1 MSIGVVYAWQQ
12 WSIMFK
18 NNYTKNNNIIADYA
32 QVLKSLNLQS
42 VQMSMATYIQD
53 KKNSD
58 K

>member
-53 KKNSD
+53 KK
-58 K
+58 KFR